1 MSDFLDVD
9 FENKIKNEGIESFSN
24 IYLIEN
30 KSTVK
35 YWLLALFIMASIVL
49 FLPWTQNIRAKGKVT
64 TRRQEDRPQELNTI
78 IPGKLLKWY
87 VKEGD
92 FVEKGDT
99 ILQLGE
105 VKAEYLDPILLQ
117 RTQQQINAK
126 SKSIE
131 AYLGKVGATDNQVLA
146 LESGKNY
153 KLLSIDNKIGQ
164 QRLKIS
170 SDSVDVSAAKIA
182 LDAYKRQISGA
193 RVMLDSGVIS
203 LIEFEKRTVIF
214 QDGAAKLNSAVNN
227 FNQSK
232 QEFLNLRI
240 EKNAIL
246 QEYNDKIAKAVGE
259 RFSSYSDAA
268 STEAEVAKLENAFS
282 NFVARSQLY
291 FITAPQSGQ
300 ITKAKKAGLGEILK
314 EGEMIVEIVPRTSA
328 FAIEMFVEPMDL
340 PLVARGEKVRFV
352 FDGFPAIVFSGWP
365 SSSYGTFGGV
375 ISAVETSISSNG
387 LFRILVIEDEN
398 DKKWPN
404 SLRMGGGANGIA
416 LLEDVP
422 IWYELWRNI
431 NGFPPEYYIAKTN
444 EEKTIKE
451 KK

>member
-1 MSDFLDVD
+1 MDDFLDVN
-9 FENKIKNEGIESFSN
+9 FEKKIKNEGIKSFSG
-24 IYLIEN
+24 IYHIDR
-30 KSTVK
+30 KSSVK
-35 YWLLALFIMASIVL
+35 YWLLGLLILGSILL

-64 TRRQEDRPQELNTI
+64 TRRQEDRPQELNTV

-92 FVEKGDT
+92 FVQKGDT

-117 RTQQQINAK
+117 RTQEQIAAK
-126 SKSIE
+126 NKSIE
-131 AYLGKVGATDNQVLA
+131 AYMGKVGATDNQVIA
-146 LESGKNY
+146 LESGKNF
-153 KLLSIDNKIGQ
+153 KLLSVDNKIGQ

-170 SDSVDVSAAKIA
+170 SDSVDVAAAKNA
-182 LDAYKRQISGA
+182 LDAYKRQITGA
-193 RVMLDSGVIS
+193 KVMLDSGVIS
-203 LIEFEKRTVIF
+203 LIEFEKRSVIY
-214 QDGAAKLNSAVNN
+214 QDGVAKLNSAVNK

-246 QEYNDKIAKAVGE
+246 QEYNDKIAKASGE
-259 RFSSYSDAA
+259 RFSSFSDAA

-282 NFVARSQLY
+282 NYDARRQLY

-314 EGEMIVEIVPRTSA
+314 EGEMIVEIVPNTST
-328 FAIEMFVEPMDL
+328 FAVEMFVNPMDL
-340 PLVARGEKVRFV
+340 PLVARGENVRFV

-365 SSSYGTFGGV
+365 STSYGTFGGV

-387 LFRILVIEDEN
+387 MFRILVIEDEK
-398 DKKWPN
+398 DKKWPT
-404 SLRMGGGANGIA
+404 SLRIGGGANGIA

-444 EEKTIKE
+444 SIKTGK
-451 KK
+451 

>member
-1 MSDFLDVD
+1 MGNFLDID
-9 FENKIKNEGIESFSN
+9 FEKKIKSDGIKSFST
-24 IYLIEN
+24 IYQIS
-30 KSTVK
+30 KRSTVK
-35 YWLLALFIMASIVL
+35 YWLLGLFLLASIIL

-92 FVEKGDT
+92 FVQKGDT

-117 RTQQQINAK
+117 RTQQQIAAK
-126 SKSIE
+126 NKSIE
-131 AYLGKVGATDNQVLA
+131 AYMGKVGATDNQVIA
-146 LESGKNY
+146 LESGKNF
-153 KLLSIDNKIGQ
+153 KLLSVDNKIGQ

-170 SDSVDVSAAKIA
+170 SDSVDVAAAKNA
-182 LDAYKRQISGA
+182 LDAYKRQITGA

-203 LIEFEKRTVIF
+203 LIEFEKRSVIY
-214 QDGAAKLNSAVNN
+214 QDGVAKLNSAINK

-246 QEYNDKIAKAVGE
+246 QEYNDKIAKASGE
-259 RFSSYSDAA
+259 RFSSFSDAA

-282 NFVARSQLY
+282 NYDARRQLY

-314 EGEMIVEIVPRTSA
+314 EGEMIVEIVPINST
-328 FAIEMFVEPMDL
+328 FAVEMFVNPMDL
-340 PLVARGEKVRFV
+340 PLVARGENVRFV

-365 SSSYGTFGGV
+365 STSYGTFGGV

-387 LFRILVIEDEN
+387 MFRILVIEDEK
-398 DKKWPN
+398 DKKWPT
-404 SLRMGGGANGIA
+404 SLRIGGGANGIA

-444 EEKTIKE
+444 GIKTGK
-451 KK
+451 

>member
-1 MSDFLDVD
+1 MGEYLEIN
-9 FENKIKNEGIESFSN
+9 FEENNNSGIKSSSSIYRINK
-24 IYLIEN
+24 
-30 KSTVK
+30 KSAIR
-35 YWLLALFIMASIVL
+35 YWLLGFSVL
-49 FLPWTQNIRAKGKVT
+49 TIIILLLPWTQNIRAKGKVT
-64 TRRQEDRPQELNTI
+64 TRRLEDRPQELNTI
-78 IPGKLLKWY
+78 LPGKVLKWF

-92 FVEKGDT
+92 YVEKGDT

-117 RTQQQINAK
+117 RTQEQITAK
-126 SKSIE
+126 NKSIE
-131 AYLGKVGATDNQVLA
+131 AYMGKVGATDNQLQA

-153 KLLSIDNKIGQ
+153 KLLSVDNKIGQ
-164 QRLKIS
+164 QKLKIS
-170 SDSVDVSAAKIA
+170 SDSVDVAAAKNA
-182 LDAYKRQISGA
+182 LNAYKRQIDGA

-203 LIEFEKRTVIF
+203 LIEFEKRSVIY
-214 QDGAAKLNSAVNN
+214 QDGVAKLNGEVNK

-246 QEYNDKIAKAVGE
+246 QEYNDKIAKALGE
-259 RFSSYSDAA
+259 RFSSFSDAA

-282 NFVARSQLY
+282 NYDARRQLY

-314 EGEMIVEIVPRTSA
+314 EGEMIVEIVPKTSA
-328 FAIEMFVEPMDL
+328 FAIEMFVKPMDL

-422 IWYELWRNI
+422 IWYEIWRNI
-431 NGFPPEYYIAKTN
+431 NGFPPEYYIAQTN

>member
-1 MSDFLDVD
+1 MGDFLDVD
-9 FENKIKNEGIESFSN
+9 FEKKIKNIGIKSFST
-24 IYLIEN
+24 IYLID
-30 KSTVK
+30 KRSTVK
-35 YWLLALFIMASIVL
+35 YWLLGLILLASVIL

-64 TRRQEDRPQELNTI
+64 TRRQEDRPQELNTV
-78 IPGKLLKWY
+78 IPGKVLKWY

-92 FVEKGDT
+92 FVQKGDT

-117 RTQQQINAK
+117 RTQQQIAAK
-126 SKSIE
+126 NKSIE
-131 AYLGKVGATDNQVLA
+131 AYLGKVGATDSQVIA
-146 LESGKNY
+146 LESGKNF
-153 KLLSIDNKIGQ
+153 KLLSVDNKIGQ

-170 SDSVDVSAAKIA
+170 SDSVDVAAAKNA
-182 LDAYKRQISGA
+182 LDTYKRQISGA
-193 RVMLDSGVIS
+193 RAMLDSGVIS
-203 LIEFEKRTVIF
+203 LIEFEKRSVIY
-214 QDGAAKLNSAVNN
+214 QDGVAKLNSAINK

-246 QEYNDKIAKAVGE
+246 QEYNDKIAKASGE
-259 RFSSYSDAA
+259 RFSSFSDAA

-282 NFVARSQLY
+282 NYDARRQLY

-314 EGEMIVEIVPRTSA
+314 EGEMIVEIVPVNST
-328 FAIEMFVEPMDL
+328 FAVEMFVNPMDL
-340 PLVARGEKVRFV
+340 PLVARGENVRFV

-365 SSSYGTFGGV
+365 STSYGTFGGV

-387 LFRILVIEDEN
+387 MFRILVIEDEK
-398 DKKWPN
+398 DKKWPT
-404 SLRMGGGANGIA
+404 SLRIGGGANGIA

-444 EEKTIKE
+444 GIKNG
-451 KK
+451 K

>member
-1 MSDFLDVD
+1 MGNFLDID
-9 FENKIKNEGIESFSN
+9 FEKKIKSDGIKSFST
-24 IYLIEN
+24 IYQIS
-30 KSTVK
+30 KRSTVK
-35 YWLLALFIMASIVL
+35 YWLLGLFLLASIIL

-78 IPGKLLKWY
+78 IPGKVLKWY

-92 FVEKGDT
+92 FVQKGDT

-117 RTQQQINAK
+117 RTQEQIAAK
-126 SKSIE
+126 NKSIE
-131 AYLGKVGATDNQVLA
+131 AYMGKVGATDNQVIA
-146 LESGKNY
+146 LESGKNF
-153 KLLSIDNKIGQ
+153 KLLSVDNKIGQ

-170 SDSVDVSAAKIA
+170 SDSVDVAAAKNA
-182 LDAYKRQISGA
+182 LDAYKRQITGA
-193 RVMLDSGVIS
+193 KVMLDSGVIS
-203 LIEFEKRTVIF
+203 LIEFEKRSVIY
-214 QDGAAKLNSAVNN
+214 QDGVAKLNSAVNK

-246 QEYNDKIAKAVGE
+246 QEYNDKIAKASGE
-259 RFSSYSDAA
+259 RFSSFSDAA

-282 NFVARSQLY
+282 NYDARRQLY

-300 ITKAKKAGLGEILK
+300 ITKAKKAGLGEVLK
-314 EGEMIVEIVPRTSA
+314 EGEMIVEIVPNNST
-328 FAIEMFVEPMDL
+328 FAVEMFVNPMDL
-340 PLVARGEKVRFV
+340 PLVARGENVRFV

-365 SSSYGTFGGV
+365 STSYGTFGGV

-387 LFRILVIEDEN
+387 MFRILVIEDEK
-398 DKKWPN
+398 DKKWPT
-404 SLRMGGGANGIA
+404 SLRIGGGANGIA

-431 NGFPPEYYIAKTN
+431 NGFPPEYYIAKN
-444 EEKTIKE
+444 NGIKTGK
-451 KK
+451 